1 MNYILYIEYVYNSLY
16 FSNFYELNQYL
27 FIKQKL

>member
-16 FSNFYELNQYL
+16 FSNFCELNQYL
-27 FIKQKL
+27 FINQKL